1 MIINYTSNSFMFSDA
16 QLLKQSKY
24 IKDGGSVLYK
34 FGSVGYLGPTPETGS
49 HHSQTNTHTYIWSLG
64 KFFKP
69 NHL

>member
-1 MIINYTSNSFMFSDA
+1 MFSDA

-49 HHSQTNTHTYIWSLG
+49 HHSQTNTHTYI
-64 KFFKP
+64 
-69 NHL
+69 